1 MITMSEKGKTVRFAS
16 KKMDKAQK
24 IAEGSYTSFNGL
36 VEMLIDGAIEYVDRE
51 GELPLPLKIVS
62 KRDYERFEAWE
73 AANRHTEGANLNVGL
88 SSAKYEKA
96 DKTA

>member
-1 MITMSEKGKTVRFAS
+1 MTS
-16 KKMDKAQK
+16 KKSQK
-24 IAEGSYTSFNGL
+24 GIRGDSN
-36 VEMLIDGAIEYVDRE
+36 LIDGFSTIAWKNDTTPPQLLNAVIRATLEYVERE

-73 AANRHTEGANLNVGL
+73 AANRHTENANVSASLVE
-88 SSAKYEKA
+88 AKYEKA

>member
-1 MITMSEKGKTVRFAS
+1 M
-16 KKMDKAQK
+16 AQK
-24 IAEGSYTSFNGL
+24 KSQKGIRGDSS
-36 VEMLIDGAIEYVDRE
+36 LIDEFSTAAWDNNTTPPQLLNAVIRATLEYVKRE